1 MSSHEGLADF
11 YKTYFI
17 MQMDYNMSLTELE
30 NMLPWERDIFL
41 GLLANRIKDK
51 EAMRA
56 RNAS

>member
-1 MSSHEGLADF
+1 
-11 YKTYFI
+11 